1 MISNTTVTY
10 AAIEKGDK
18 QIVEL
23 ILKKP
28 NININKAY
36 VLNTN
41 IFYSISNKEF
51 HHVFFFLGVMA
62 FQISRSFIKLKIHEF
77 HLIHKFYAF
86 YYVKISLISLCFE
99 LLNFI
104 KFFFFIFVNDDIY
117 TNLYS

>member
-51 HHVFFFLGVMA
+51 HHVFFFFRCYG
-62 FQISRSFIKLKIHEF
+62 IPNIKKF
-77 HLIHKFYAF
+77 HK
-86 YYVKISLISLCFE
+86 VK
-99 LLNFI
+99 N
-104 KFFFFIFVNDDIY
+104 
-117 TNLYS
+117 T